1 MSLSGGAHRRR
12 WFAGILAVAAGL
24 LPGLAQAIDE
34 IFVTAERREASLQ
47 ETPISITAFSDK
59 LLEELGIEDSEQLAA
74 LTPGLVIQ
82 RDVIGKVVIRGIGAE
97 NFTVAGDPGVAINY
111 DGAYI
116 SRSSVAIFDMFDLE
130 RVEVLRGP
138 QGTLYGRNAT
148 GGAINFISRK
158 PTEALD
164 GFATMEMGDYDKF
177 RVEGAVG
184 GPISDQVL
192 FRVAG
197 MIHERDGFTDNIF
210 PDVGR
215 GLDQLDNKDLWAGR
229 AFLTLKP
236 TDDLDIQFKLDAYR
250 DDSNPPPYKYT
261 DDPVV
266 YFGSRD
272 NNGTPAD
279 PTDDF
284 VVPGVPFPNPT
295 AGDLYTVS
303 QGFESDIP
311 GSDRTFGDPGRWDQ
325 TGYGATVNWSMPNGM
340 TLRSITAYREMEF
353 DWLND
358 GDGLEAFLVTYFQND
373 DSDLFT
379 QEFQLLS
386 ANDGPLTWVAGL
398 FYLDE
403 SSDSFI
409 GIPINGFANLLID
422 GTADT
427 TAYAVF
433 GQAAYA
439 FTDGLR
445 GILGLRYNYEE
456 KEVSYVYDRF
466 GTVTT
471 VNGEDDDWNSVTP
484 KIGIE
489 YDISDDSMLYGTVTN
504 GFKSGGFNLLA
515 VQSSYDEETVWSY
528 ELGAKNRFLDG
539 RLQLNANVFYM
550 DYDDLQVGKVVNLS
564 ATIQNAAKANMYGA
578 EVEVSAEVTDQLR
591 VDAGVSWLETEYDQ
605 FETEDPGYQLG
616 DNPVDPSD
624 DPAPPDCGTL
634 IGGSTIDLAGCE
646 LPRAPNFS
654 GFLAAAY
661 VVPLGGAG
669 DLTLAGNLQ
678 YTDDQY
684 FTQFNRDAV
693 AQDSYS
699 VWNARVT
706 WGSADGAVQVA
717 LYGENLGDEEYF
729 TNSLESG
736 VPTAGVD
743 PVVPQ
748 YFVGAPRTWGV
759 KVQYNFGAD

>member
-1 MSLSGGAHRRR
+1 
-12 WFAGILAVAAGL
+12 
-24 LPGLAQAIDE
+24 
-34 IFVTAERREASLQ
+34 
-47 ETPISITAFSDK
+47 
-59 LLEELGIEDSEQLAA
+59 
-74 LTPGLVIQ
+74 
-82 RDVIGKVVIRGIGAE
+82 
-97 NFTVAGDPGVAINY
+97 
-111 DGAYI
+111 
-116 SRSSVAIFDMFDLE
+116 
-130 RVEVLRGP
+130 
-138 QGTLYGRNAT
+138 
-148 GGAINFISRK
+148 
-158 PTEALD
+158 
-164 GFATMEMGDYDKF
+164 
-177 RVEGAVG
+177 
-184 GPISDQVL
+184 
-192 FRVAG
+192 
-197 MIHERDGFTDNIF
+197 
-210 PDVGR
+210 
-215 GLDQLDNKDLWAGR
+215 
-229 AFLTLKP
+229 
-236 TDDLDIQFKLDAYR
+236 
-250 DDSNPPPYKYT
+250 
-261 DDPVV
+261 
-266 YFGSRD
+266 
-272 NNGTPAD
+272 
-279 PTDDF
+279 
-284 VVPGVPFPNPT
+284 
-295 AGDLYTVS
+295 
-303 QGFESDIP
+303 
-311 GSDRTFGDPGRWDQ
+311 
-325 TGYGATVNWSMPNGM
+325 
-340 TLRSITAYREMEF
+340 MEF

-386 ANDGPLTWVAGL
+386 ADDGPLTWVAGL

-433 GQAAYA
+433 GQATYA

-736 VPTAGVD
+736 VPTGGVD

-748 YFVGAPRTWGV
+748 NFVGAPRTWGV